1 MTDPQHA
8 IESARAA
15 AASMRESGAYG
26 DDLSGFRIEPADAV
40 TTDKLLEWA
49 LIEPD
54 PANVYSTRRL
64 GAPITW
70 VKRLLLRLLHQY
82 FTELAAQQTRFN
94 IQMTV
99 YAGELTERVEGLEER
114 LARLEG
120 PAGPTALGP
129 QAGAQTR
136 TRREA

>member
-40 TTDKLLEWA
+40 TTDRLLEWA

-94 IQMTV
+94 VQMTV
-99 YAGELTERVEGLEER
+99 YAGELTERVERLEER

-120 PAGPTALGP
+120 ERP
-129 QAGAQTR
+129 
-136 TRREA
+136 E